1 VIPPLIW
8 CRGEIVPDDVLRVSV
23 LDRTFEH
30 GLGLFETFRTWNG
43 HPTLLSLHVER
54 MERSA
59 RELCLAV
66 DPTQLPDTA
75 AVLYLIEA
83 NHASLTPG
91 KDARLRLT
99 LSGGCATTVAS
110 RSTLWMTAGPLPPT
124 RESGVIITEISQVPD
139 DDCLARHKTLN
150 YWRMRI
156 AHANGVA
163 NRSDDAIC
171 LTPGGFICE
180 TCRANIFLIEAGRV
194 YTPGL
199 GGPLLPGIM
208 RAVVLARARHLGLE
222 AVECLLPLDRIR
234 TADEAFLTSS
244 LRGMLPITR
253 LLDRELPS
261 PGPVTRQL
269 WRDVSNWLEAGGKSS

>member
-1 VIPPLIW
+1 VIW
-8 CRGEIVPDDVLRVSV
+8 SNGVIVPDDALQISV

-30 GLGLFETFRTWNG
+30 GLGLFETLRTWNG

-59 RELCLAV
+59 RELCLTV
-66 DPTQLPDTA
+66 DPAQFPDAA
-75 AVLYLIEA
+75 AVCHLIEA
-83 NHASLTPG
+83 NHASLTQG
-91 KDARLRLT
+91 KDVRLRLT
-99 LSGGCATTVAS
+99 LSGGCVTTVAS
-110 RSTLWMTAGPLPPT
+110 RSTVWMTAGPLPPT
-124 RESGVIITEISQVPD
+124 RESGAIITQTCQVVD

-156 AHANGVA
+156 ARTSGAA
-163 NRSDDAIC
+163 NRSDDVIC

-222 AVECLLPLDRIR
+222 AVECLLPLDRIG

-244 LRGMLPITR
+244 LRGILPITR

-269 WRDVSNWLEAGGKSS
+269 WSDVLYWLEAGGKSS